1 MDYFIKEGVVFVT
14 EHTKDESKEI
24 VQKVIRDEKVKVL
37 VYPVSI
43 FALIYGVWMFVKPE
57 ILETYKVYSMISN
70 IVTPQQVGSVFIT
83 IAIIMLVGY
92 KLKHR
97 NILYIS
103 SLAILSVW
111 SVFTFAFLF
120 SPPPNTVW
128 ILALT
133 WTYFSFELTRRV

>member
-1 MDYFIKEGVVFVT
+1 MT
-14 EHTKDESKEI
+14 EHDKDESKVI
-24 VQKVIRDEKVKVL
+24 VRKVIRDEKVKVL

-43 FALIYGVWMFVKPE
+43 FSLIYGLWMLIKPE

-70 IVTPQQVGSVFIT
+70 IVTPTQVGSVFIIVAT
-83 IAIIMLVGY
+83 FMLVSY
-92 KLKHR
+92 KLRRR

-103 SLAILSVW
+103 SLVILSVW
-111 SVFTFAFLF
+111 FVFTFAFLF